1 MKKLFV
7 GVLSASI
14 FLTSVS
20 PLYANNN
27 TQSQNTDTK
36 VETSW
41 VENGVEITVNALH
54 PLSED
59 EKALFSNFAVPNGN
73 GTNSIPLPDLGDGD
87 VIEGPTKHAFD
98 SSVTRFGIEV
108 SIRGV
113 SGLVTMRIGNHWVT
127 TVTQAFLSDVI
138 ARLKTRQ
145 IEYCTMLTRKVYTSP
160 DNRYAYYATKVS
172 YTDSSYTTPT
182 HVQTEFMGW
191 AN

>member
-27 TQSQNTDTK
+27 TQSQNTGTK

-41 VENGVEITVNALH
+41 VENGVEITVNDLH

-59 EKALFSNFAVPNGN
+59 EKAIFSNFAVPNGN
-73 GTNSIPLPDLGDGD
+73 GTNSIPIPDLGDGE
-87 VIEGPTKHAFD
+87 VIEGPVRKVFD
-98 SSVTRFGIEV
+98 SSVTKFAIEA

-113 SGLVTMRIGNHWVT
+113 SGLITQRIGNYWLT

-138 ARLKTRQ
+138 ARLKNRQ
-145 IEYCTMLTRKVYTSP
+145 IEYCTILTRKVYTS

-191 AN
+191 AD

>member
-27 TQSQNTDTK
+27 TQSQNTDER

-41 VENGVEITVNALH
+41 TENGIEITVTDRH
-54 PLSED
+54 SLSEE
-59 EKALFSNFAVPNGN
+59 EKATFSNFASPNG
-73 GTNSIPLPDLGDGD
+73 IPLPDLGDGD

-98 SSVTRFGIEV
+98 SSVTKFAIEV

-113 SGLVTMRIGNHWVT
+113 SGLVTTRIGNHWVT

-138 ARLKTRQ
+138 ARLKNRQ